1 MLLNPRPL
9 HPYHGYSHQVQDD
22 LKVFLKRRSLRCPR
36 LAAAARPHSALHG
49 RPQLKV
55 EFPVIFILTIIT
67 IIIIIITII
76 IVITIITI
84 ITMFQRELLDLL
96 HGGPP
101 VPQRAQA
108 DAEDQILPADK

>member
-1 MLLNPRPL
+1 MGHYVAPAWQLQLDLIARYMAVLN
-9 HPYHGYSHQVQDD
+9 S
-22 LKVFLKRRSLRCPR
+22 R
-36 LAAAARPHSALHG
+36 LN
-49 RPQLKV
+49 
-55 EFPVIFILTIIT
+55 F
-67 IIIIIITII
+67 II

-101 VPQRAQA
+101 VPERAQA

>member
-1 MLLNPRPL
+1 MKV
-9 HPYHGYSHQVQDD
+9 VQDRQRHD
-22 LKVFLKRRSLRCPR
+22 ERRCLNGGTLIIVRHVGRCG
-36 LAAAARPHSALHG
+36 G
-49 RPQLKV
+49 R
-55 EFPVIFILTIIT
+55 